1 MSSTATSTPDA
12 PTTPAAAAAP
22 PIPVLSKDDA
32 DAAIARFTHFLSY
45 ETVSRTAPETGAYRE
60 CAEWLVAQL
69 TLVPALQ
76 SEDVFLLPEAPDHSP
91 VVVARWR
98 GADEALPVILL
109 NSHYDVVPVTDAWT
123 KPAWGH
129 WDRDAGRIYGRGTQ
143 DMKSV
148 CMQYLEAVRH
158 LSAAGFT
165 PTRSVYLTFVP
176 DEGTD
181 GSLLLALLC
190 LVSCAPS

>member
-1 MSSTATSTPDA
+1 MSTSSDPASTS
-12 PTTPAAAAAP
+12 AAAISA

-32 DAAIARFTHFLSY
+32 EAAIARLCRFLSY
-45 ETVSRTAPETGAYRE
+45 ETVSRTAPGTGAYRE
-60 CAEWLVAQL
+60 CALWLVAQL
-69 TLVPALQ
+69 KLVPALQ
-76 SEDVFLLPEAPDHSP
+76 QDDVFLLPEAPDHSP
-91 VVVARWR
+91 VVVARWK
-98 GADEALPVILL
+98 GSDESLPVILL

-158 LSAAGFT
+158 LSAVGFT

>member
-1 MSSTATSTPDA
+1 MSSSSTADA
-12 PTTPAAAAAP
+12 PTTTAGSAAP

-69 TLVPALQ
+69 KLVPALQ

-98 GADEALPVILL
+98 GLDELLPVILL

-123 KPAWGH
+123 KRAWGH

-158 LSAAGFT
+158 LSAAGFA

-176 DEGTD
+176 DEGTV
-181 GSLLLALLC
+181 GVYWACACAFVLC
-190 LVSCAPS
+190 GPR